1 MAAILSNF
9 VEAPKV
15 KIVRAIGNVLLSSAE
30 EGELYY
36 DVATGKLNLRVDSG
50 WLLFTKD

>member
-1 MAAILSNF
+1 MAIQPNF

-15 KIVRAIGNVLLSSAE
+15 KIVTVIANALSGSE

-36 DVATGKLNLRVDSG
+36 DATTEKLNLRVDSG
-50 WLLFTKD
+50 WITFSKD